1 MGNWHFIGTSTYFAS
16 TGGESPLLH
25 TWSLAIEEQFYLF
38 WPLLVIGTA
47 LVLVRTRRAIIVL
60 SAVGIAISVYLLA
73 RLWSP
78 DMVDRAYMGTDA
90 RIFEPLI
97 GALAAAVLT
106 WTITRRWVQRFGPV
120 LALVGAAGLVF
131 CVAVIRPEDSFYFH
145 GGAELVSLATLA
157 IVVAIWHERGGVVGR
172 ALSWRPLVLL
182 GVISY
187 GVYLWYWP
195 VALWTGVRT
204 PEVSHL
210 DAQGARRRAHP
221 GSGGSVLSAARA
233 ARA

>member
-145 GGAELVSLATLA
+145 GGAELCRWRRS
-157 IVVAIWHERGGVVGR
+157 RS
-172 ALSWRPLVLL
+172 SWR
-182 GVISY
+182 
-187 GVYLWYWP
+187 
-195 VALWTGVRT
+195 
-204 PEVSHL
+204 
-210 DAQGARRRAHP
+210 
-221 GSGGSVLSAARA
+221 SGTSAAGSWAGRF
-233 ARA
+233 RGVPWCCSG

>member
-1 MGNWHFIGTSTYFAS
+1 M
-16 TGGESPLLH
+16 LH

-145 GGAELVSLATLA
+145 GGAELCRWRRS
-157 IVVAIWHERGGVVGR
+157 RS
-172 ALSWRPLVLL
+172 SWR
-182 GVISY
+182 
-187 GVYLWYWP
+187 
-195 VALWTGVRT
+195 
-204 PEVSHL
+204 
-210 DAQGARRRAHP
+210 
-221 GSGGSVLSAARA
+221 SGTSAAGSWAGRF
-233 ARA
+233 RGVPWCCSG